1 MASLVV
7 VESHE
12 KRRKTGEEADGVSR
26 LQDLPDAL
34 LVFIMG
40 FLGGDFTCWASLLV
54 TCRTF
59 HNHYV
64 DRLVKLKFPG
74 LGP

>member
-12 KRRKTGEEADGVSR
+12 KRRKTGEEAEGVSQ

-34 LVFIMG
+34 LVLIMD
-40 FLGGDFTCWASLLV
+40 FLRGDFTCWASLLV
-54 TCRTF
+54 ACRTI
-59 HNHYV
+59 HNHMSIIW
-64 DRLVKLKFPG
+64 
-74 LGP
+74 